1 MYIRLLHLAT
11 LLLLASDPRHAQRI
25 TSDLAMMQYFQARL
39 IQLEERLIRC
49 EQNIQV
55 YGQKIYDLSNEIHGE
70 VNRITAHKSEVRIHV
85 ESVALRVGRLERDME
100 YLQTRVPDEP
110 QVHIEEALL
119 DQQLKEAR
127 KLREKAKV
135 NIGTDCRTVLT
146 GVDSMKIVKKTG
158 DIYGAWLRDLTEGS
172 AKVYYFDGTKNNTMV
187 EYPSVKTFRESN
199 SNQNANPIKL
209 PFPWQ
214 GTGHVVYR
222 GFVYYHQADT
232 TNRIVKVHLLNRTV
246 SDSILL
252 PGARHLPA
260 YALSPHTFVHLV
272 VDEIGLWSIH
282 ADPDLEGNLVITK
295 LDVAT
300 LHVEHS
306 WDTPCESRDAE
317 GAFVICGTMY
327 VVYNSHHGGRS
338 SVRCLF
344 DIHDSIFNGESP
356 VLFFPKG
363 YTSHASMQ
371 YYPKDKQLFSW
382 DDGYQTIYKL
392 DVKKK
397 NVAISN

>member
-11 LLLLASDPRHAQRI
+11 LLLLASNSSHAQRI

-39 IQLEERLIRC
+39 IQLEERLIKC
-49 EQNIQV
+49 DQNIQV
-55 YGQKIYDLSNEIHGE
+55 YGQKIYDLTNEMHGQ
-70 VNRITAHKSEVRIHV
+70 VNRIRAHKSEVRVQV
-85 ESVALRVGRLERDME
+85 ENVALRVGRLERDME
-100 YLQTRVPDEP
+100 YVQTRIPNEP
-110 QVHIEEALL
+110 QVDMEEALL

-135 NIGTDCRTVLT
+135 NIGTDCGTVLT
-146 GVDSMKIVKKTG
+146 GVKSMKTVKKTG
-158 DIYGAWLRDLTEGS
+158 DVYGAWLRDLTEGS
-172 AKVYYFDGTKNNTMV
+172 AKVYYFDGTKNDTML
-187 EYPSVKTFRESN
+187 EYTSVKTFRESN
-199 SNQNANPIKL
+199 SNQNANTIKL

-214 GTGHVVYR
+214 GTGHIVYD

-252 PGARHLPA
+252 PGVGHLPA

-272 VDEIGLWSIH
+272 VDEIGLWSIY
-282 ADPDLEGNLVITK
+282 ADPDLGGNLVITK
-295 LDVAT
+295 LDLGT
-300 LHVEHS
+300 MHVEHS
-306 WDTPCESRDAE
+306 WDTPCKSQDAE
-317 GAFVICGTMY
+317 AAFLICGTMY
-327 VVYNSHHGGRS
+327 VVYNTRHGGRS
-338 SVRCLF
+338 SIRCLH
-344 DIHDSIFNGESP
+344 DIHDTILNAESP
-356 VLFFPKG
+356 LLFFPKG

-397 NVAISN
+397 NMAI